1 MVKIGIFGSCQLDVY
16 KKFLTDKVCDK
27 YNVKLMFMILF
38 FEYDE
43 GFPDFYKGTLNYAC
57 FNDIDLLII
66 QNNNLNVNNQASSK
80 RIINFC
86 KSKNI
91 KILQIPLLYFPIYP
105 INWDGKGYNKKH
117 LASFYKHKDIDYT
130 LKLKHVLSNIKNEIR
145 KSDISIEL
153 FYFIQNNFRKQL
165 LFIHSLH
172 PTNKLLVH
180 LWKYI
185 FDLLGFEFNNSQYT
199 FNYQLIDNGWYN
211 PFTSKM
217 VKDLNIKITQ
227 KQLTNLNLKY
237 KLIDDEFYINLFNQ
251 NPINVKINTKIVL
264 FKNILQNIEDTK
276 MYKSIFLLEIPISI
290 KMLLSSIFH
299 INDFSKELIQ
309 ILLLDIFKSKVNK
322 SYLLVI
328 EDFKNTKYEL
338 GC

>member
-16 KKFLTDKVCDK
+16 KKFLTEEVCSK
-27 YNVKLMFMILF
+27 YNVKIMFMKLF
-38 FEYDE
+38 FKYDE
-43 GFPDFYKGTLNYAC
+43 GFPAFYKGNLDYSC
-57 FNDIDLLII
+57 FNSIDLLII
-66 QNNNLNVNNQASSK
+66 QNNNLNPKNQASSK
-80 RIINFC
+80 KIINFC

-91 KILQIPLLYFPIYP
+91 KIIQIPLLYFPIYP

-117 LASFYKHKDIDYT
+117 LASFYKYKNVDYNS
-130 LKLKHVLSNIKNEIR
+130 KLKQVLSNIKNEIR

-153 FYFIQNNFRKQL
+153 FYFIQNNFRKRL

-185 FDLLGFEFNNSQYT
+185 FYLLGFEFNTDQYK
-199 FNYQLIDNGWYN
+199 FNYQLIDNGWFN

-227 KQLTNLNLKY
+227 NQLANLNLKY
-237 KLIDDEFYINLFNQ
+237 KLVDDNFYINLFEKH
-251 NPINVKINTKIVL
+251 PIYTKVKTNIVL
-264 FKNILQNIEDTK
+264 LSDILSNIEKTEQ
-276 MYKSIFLLEIPISI
+276 YNTINLLEIPIQI
-290 KMLLSSIFH
+290 KLLLCNQFNIT
-299 INDFSKELIQ
+299 NLSKDIIQ
-309 ILLLDIFKSKVNK
+309 LLLLDIFKSKVNK
-322 SYLLVI
+322 SYLLII
-328 EDFKNTKYEL
+328 EEFKNKKYEL

>member
-1 MVKIGIFGSCQLDVY
+1 MIKIGIFGSCQLDVY
-16 KKFLTDKVCDK
+16 NKFLTDKVCKK
-27 YNVKLMFMILF
+27 YNVKLMFMMLF

-80 RIINFC
+80 KIINFC

-117 LASFYKHKDIDYT
+117 LAAFYKYKNIDYT

-185 FDLLGFEFNNSQYT
+185 FDLLGFEFKIEQYT
-199 FNYQLIDNGWYN
+199 FNYQLIDNGWFN

-227 KQLTNLNLKY
+227 KQLANLNLKH
-237 KLIDDEFYINLFNQ
+237 KLIDDEFYINLFKKH
-251 NPINVKINTKIVL
+251 PVYVKINTKIVL
-264 FKNILQNIEDTK
+264 FKNILQDIEDTK
-276 MYKSIFLLEIPISI
+276 IYKKCSLLEIPIQI
-290 KMLLSSIFH
+290 KILLSNIFH
-299 INDFSKELIQ
+299 TNEFSIEIIQ
-309 ILLLDIFKSKVNK
+309 SLLLDIFKSKVNK
-322 SYLLVI
+322 CYLLII
-328 EDFKNTKYEL
+328 EEFKNKKYEL